1 MVMDFLRSFPNLRLV
16 PVDAN
21 CAFEAA
27 RVRVVTGLP
36 APDALIVASGLLNRV
51 QAILTNDRAWKSR
64 MHTAAAKTSLIYLE
78 DFV

>member
-27 RVRVVTGLP
+27 RVRAVASLP
-36 APDALIVASGLLNRV
+36 APDALIVAAGLLNRV
-51 QAILTNDRAWKSR
+51 QAILTNDRVWKSR
-64 MHTAAAKTSLIYLE
+64 MHMLTVKTSVTYLE